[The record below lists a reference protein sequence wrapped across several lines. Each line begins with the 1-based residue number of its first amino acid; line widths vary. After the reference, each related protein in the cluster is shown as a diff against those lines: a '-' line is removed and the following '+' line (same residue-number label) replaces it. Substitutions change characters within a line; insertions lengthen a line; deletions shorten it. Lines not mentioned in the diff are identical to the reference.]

1 MAHMEKPDG
10 LDEIELAAVLKAEF
24 DDAEDYIDSIGAER
38 AESTEYYKG
47 TRPEESD
54 AGHSRYVS
62 TDVHD
67 AVSFMMPSLMR
78 IFFGHNRVCE
88 FVPQS
93 AEDVELA
100 NQQTDYINHLLNKA
114 DGYQVIHAALKDA
127 LIRKAGF
134 VKAYYSEEIEVTSH
148 NYTDLDEQQVMAL
161 QLDPANEIVELVE
174 RTESVEAIDPETG
187 ETVAQDVVVG
197 IDLTVRRTKEKDRIV
212 LEALPP
218 EEVLFSRNA
227 RDIYSCAYVAHRSI
241 KTVSELVAMGYE
253 HSEVADHA
261 GISDDLSTDSSME
274 RRTRNPLEDI
284 SFNDRPDEAHQY
296 VYYVE
301 HYLNYDADGDG
312 IAEKLRVCTVGS
324 GHEIVNIEPCDHLP
338 IVMFSADPE
347 PHTALGS
354 CVADYVKPLQLAKSQ
369 IMRDTLDSLGHS
381 VFPRLILTEGQVN
394 IDDAL
399 NTDVGQPIRVRQPG
413 AVQPLTI
420 PFVGQQAFPV
430 INYLDQTREDRTG
443 ISRSSVGLNAEQMQ
457 STTAAA
463 ITNTINNAQGRV
475 EVSARNLAETGMK
488 PLFRLINR
496 LVIQNMNRRD
506 VFRLRNQ
513 FVVVDPRTWDTD
525 KDIVVNV
532 AIAGSSDREKIAA
545 LQSVLQQQQALMGQ
559 LGFANPLV
567 SPQQLVNTITKII
580 ELSGFKDVDNF
591 INTQAPPPQ
600 AFAKPQPQPQ
610 PDPAMIVAQA
620 EVENNRADNA
630 LKREQMMMEDDRKRD
645 EFEAEVL
652 LKIAEIEGK
661 YGAQVDVAQINALME
676 RDRESMRQRAN
687 VINNLGVPGAQN

>member
-1 MAHMEKPDG
+1 MEKPDG

>member
-1 MAHMEKPDG
+1 MEKPDG

-161 QLDPANEIVELVE
+161 QLDPANEIVEMVE

-399 NTDVGQPIRVRQPG
+399 NTDVGQPIRVRQAG

-600 AFAKPQPQPQ
+600 AFVKPQPQPQ

-620 EVENNRADNA
+620 EVENNRADNK
-630 LKREQMMMEDDRKRD
+630 LKREQMLMEDDRKRD

-687 VINNLGVPGAQN
+687 VINNLGIPGAQN

>member
-1 MAHMEKPDG
+1 MEKPDG

-88 FVPQS
+88 FVPQG

-161 QLDPANEIVELVE
+161 QLDPANEIVEMVE

-496 LVIQNMNRRD
+496 LVIHNMNRRD

-620 EVENNRADNA
+620 EVENNRADNK

>member
-1 MAHMEKPDG
+1 MEKPDG

-88 FVPQS
+88 FVPQG

-161 QLDPANEIVELVE
+161 QLDPANEIVEMVE

-496 LVIQNMNRRD
+496 LVIHNMNRRD

-532 AIAGSSDREKIAA
+532 AIAGSSDREKSLRCNLYYNSNKRLWVSLA
-545 LQSVLQQQQALMGQ
+545 LPTRWFRRSSLSTRLRKSSNCPALRM
-559 LGFANPLV
+559 LTISSTPRHRRRRLLRSH
-567 SPQQLVNTITKII
+567 SPSRSLT
-580 ELSGFKDVDNF
+580 
-591 INTQAPPPQ
+591 PP
-600 AFAKPQPQPQ
+600 
-610 PDPAMIVAQA
+610 
-620 EVENNRADNA
+620 
-630 LKREQMMMEDDRKRD
+630 
-645 EFEAEVL
+645 
-652 LKIAEIEGK
+652 
-661 YGAQVDVAQINALME
+661 
-676 RDRESMRQRAN
+676 
-687 VINNLGVPGAQN
+687 

>member
-1 MAHMEKPDG
+1 MEKPDG

-114 DGYQVIHAALKDA
+114 DGYQVIHAALKDS

-161 QLDPANEIVELVE
+161 QLDPANEIVEMVE

-600 AFAKPQPQPQ
+600 AFVKPQPQPQ

-620 EVENNRADNA
+620 EVENNRADNK